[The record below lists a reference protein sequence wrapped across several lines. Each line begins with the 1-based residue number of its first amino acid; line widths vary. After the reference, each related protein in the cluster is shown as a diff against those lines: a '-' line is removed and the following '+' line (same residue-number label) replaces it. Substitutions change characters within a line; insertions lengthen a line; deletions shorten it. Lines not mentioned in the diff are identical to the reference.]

1 MSILKIWLPI
11 SFLYLIFF
19 LWYTNLSGPLSDEE
33 IKLFEETFSGRS
45 DMERKE
51 ILLNFMKEDDGRD
64 FYMINLL
71 DNKESPITM
80 EATGEGAT
88 AMDLQAHYME
98 YMFPEM
104 LKRATHPIFFENV
117 LGSALDI
124 LAAPG
129 MENWEIVAIFRYR
142 SRRDLFEIGA
152 NPIFFERHDYKI
164 EGLDKTIAIPVETPL
179 IFDVRTQLFI
189 LLLVIGLIIDRIRLK
204 NK

>member
-33 IKLFEETFSGRS
+33 IEFFVETLSERS

-179 IFDVRTQLFI
+179 IFDVRKQLFI
-189 LLLVIGLIIDRIRLK
+189 ILLAIGLIIDRIRLK

>member
-33 IKLFEETFSGRS
+33 IEFFVETLSERS

-71 DNKESPITM
+71 DNKESPFTM

-104 LKRATHPIFFENV
+104 LKRATHPIFFESV

-142 SRRDLFEIGA
+142 SRRDLLEIGA

-164 EGLDKTIAIPVETPL
+164 EGLDKTIAIPVETPF

-189 LLLVIGLIIDRIRLK
+189 ILLAIGLIIDRIRLK

>member
-33 IKLFEETFSGRS
+33 IKLFEETFIERS

-189 LLLVIGLIIDRIRLK
+189 LLLAIGLIIDRIRLK

>member
-33 IKLFEETFSGRS
+33 IEFFVETLSERS

-142 SRRDLFEIGA
+142 SRRDLLEIGA

-189 LLLVIGLIIDRIRLK
+189 ILLVIGLIIDRIRLK

>member
-33 IKLFEETFSGRS
+33 IKLFEETFSERS
-45 DMERKE
+45 DIERKE

-189 LLLVIGLIIDRIRLK
+189 ILLAIGLIIDRVRLK

>member
-33 IKLFEETFSGRS
+33 IKLFEETFSERS

-142 SRRDLFEIGA
+142 SRRDLLEIGA

-189 LLLVIGLIIDRIRLK
+189 ILLAIGLIIDRIRLK

>member
-33 IKLFEETFSGRS
+33 IELFEETFSERS

-142 SRRDLFEIGA
+142 SRRDLLEIGA

-189 LLLVIGLIIDRIRLK
+189 ILLAIGLIIDRIRLK

>member
-33 IKLFEETFSGRS
+33 IEFFVETLSERS

-142 SRRDLFEIGA
+142 SRRYLLEIGA

-164 EGLDKTIAIPVETPL
+164 EGLDKTIAIPVETPF

-189 LLLVIGLIIDRIRLK
+189 ILLAIGLIIDRIRLK

>member
-33 IKLFEETFSGRS
+33 IKLFEETFSERS

-189 LLLVIGLIIDRIRLK
+189 ILLAIGLIIDRLRLK

>member
-33 IKLFEETFSGRS
+33 IEFFVEALSERS
-45 DMERKE
+45 DIERKE

-189 LLLVIGLIIDRIRLK
+189 ILLAIGLIIDRIRLK

>member
-33 IKLFEETFSGRS
+33 IKLFEETFSERS
-45 DMERKE
+45 DIERKE

-189 LLLVIGLIIDRIRLK
+189 ILLAIGLIIDRIRLK

>member
-33 IKLFEETFSGRS
+33 IEFFVETLSERS

-142 SRRDLFEIGA
+142 SRTALFEIGA

-189 LLLVIGLIIDRIRLK
+189 ILLAIGLIIDRIRLK

>member
-33 IKLFEETFSGRS
+33 IEFFVETLSERS

-142 SRRDLFEIGA
+142 SRRDLLEIGA

-189 LLLVIGLIIDRIRLK
+189 ILLAIGLIIDRIRLK

>member
-33 IKLFEETFSGRS
+33 IEFFVETLSERS

-104 LKRATHPIFFENV
+104 LKRATHPIFFESV

-189 LLLVIGLIIDRIRLK
+189 ILLAIGLIIDRIRLK

>member
-33 IKLFEETFSGRS
+33 IKLFEETFSERS
-45 DMERKE
+45 DIERKE

-104 LKRATHPIFFENV
+104 LKRATHPIFFESV

-189 LLLVIGLIIDRIRLK
+189 ILLAIGLIIDRIRLK

>member
-1 MSILKIWLPI
+1 
-11 SFLYLIFF
+11 
-19 LWYTNLSGPLSDEE
+19 
-33 IKLFEETFSGRS
+33 
-45 DMERKE
+45 MERKE

-142 SRRDLFEIGA
+142 SRRDLLEIGA

-189 LLLVIGLIIDRIRLK
+189 ILLAIGLIIDRIRLK

>member
-33 IKLFEETFSGRS
+33 IKLFEETFSERS

-51 ILLNFMKEDDGRD
+51 ILLNFMREDDGRD

-98 YMFPEM
+98 YMSPEM

-189 LLLVIGLIIDRIRLK
+189 ILLVIGLIIDRIRLK
-204 NK
+204 K

>member
-33 IKLFEETFSGRS
+33 IEFFVETLSERS

-88 AMDLQAHYME
+88 AIDLQAHYME

-104 LKRATHPIFFENV
+104 LKRATLPIFFDNV

-142 SRRDLFEIGA
+142 SRRDLLEIGA

-164 EGLDKTIAIPVETPL
+164 EGLDKTIAIPVETPF

-189 LLLVIGLIIDRIRLK
+189 ILLAIGLIIDRIRLK

>member
-33 IKLFEETFSGRS
+33 IEFFVETFSERS

-189 LLLVIGLIIDRIRLK
+189 ILLAIGLIIDRIRLK

>member
-33 IKLFEETFSGRS
+33 IEFFVEALSERS
-45 DMERKE
+45 DIERKE

-104 LKRATHPIFFENV
+104 LKRATHPIFFESV

-142 SRRDLFEIGA
+142 SRRSYKFELTA
-152 NPIFFERHDYKI
+152 
-164 EGLDKTIAIPVETPL
+164 
-179 IFDVRTQLFI
+179 
-189 LLLVIGLIIDRIRLK
+189 
-204 NK
+204 

>member
-33 IKLFEETFSGRS
+33 IEFFVETLSERS
-45 DMERKE
+45 DMDRKE

-142 SRRDLFEIGA
+142 SRRDLLEIGA

-189 LLLVIGLIIDRIRLK
+189 ILLAIGLIIDRMRLK

>member
-33 IKLFEETFSGRS
+33 IEFFVEALSERS
-45 DMERKE
+45 DIERKE

-142 SRRDLFEIGA
+142 SRRDLLEIGA

-164 EGLDKTIAIPVETPL
+164 EGLDKTIAIPVETPF

-189 LLLVIGLIIDRIRLK
+189 ILLAIGLIIDRIRLK